1 MTLYGRTPLSPIEM
15 NPSSPSA
22 GCPVDQAA
30 VTIPELLRRSGC
42 GDARD
47 EVGGLLAGLNQ
58 GWSTIELKLEML
70 PA

>member
-22 GCPVDQAA
+22 GRPVDQAA
-30 VTIPELLRRSGC
+30 VTTSELLRRSSRR
-42 GDARD
+42 DARHG
-47 EVGGLLAGLNQ
+47 VVGLLAGMNQ